1 METKNTLES
10 LLADLLS
17 KDATR
22 IWSSACAVN
31 TCFDRG
37 LLLALSDHMDKI
49 RAATANIALGGALHP
64 NSEHLRNA
72 IARMAFVREEK
83 GCLCALYGIFD
94 DPTREAEAGR
104 VSISGTVLS
113 TVAPT
118 WITIPA
124 PAWLVG
130 RIGKSTKRNTT
141 TRPTAGTG
149 SSSPYTD
156 RHRVSG
162 LHHTAS
168 WPFQLTFLACHPA
181 GFAAHTPTTS
191 RNCPG

>member
-72 IARMAFVREEK
+72 IARMAFVREKK

-104 VSISGTVLS
+104 VSISGTVL
-113 TVAPT
+113 VD
-118 WITIPA
+118 
-124 PAWLVG
+124 G
-130 RIGKSTKRNTT
+130 G
-141 TRPTAGTG
+141 
-149 SSSPYTD
+149 PYVD
-156 RHRVSG
+156 YYSC
-162 LHHTAS
+162 AC
-168 WPFQLTFLACHPA
+168 LACGANWKVNEAEYHY
-181 GFAAHTPTTS
+181 TTYS
-191 RNCPG
+191 WGRR